1 MKNAKF
7 DIFGVDIS
15 IYNDGFVDKTIGNRM
30 KETNCISFDEYVEY
44 GMVNHEE
51 RENLKRALNN
61 NFSEFFRHTLTF
73 AYLEHQIIPS
83 IIRKNIKNQINEIRI
98 WSAACSGGHEAY
110 SVAILCDEYLKQQ
123 QYFKS
128 QNEQLI
134 KQQQY
139 FKSQNEQL
147 IKQQQY
153 FKSQNDQAI
162 LQDKDLAILDKSFKI
177 RIFGTDLSEQEI
189 EIAQNGTYQENA
201 LKNVAYGRLSKYFN
215 QNSDKFSIIPELK
228 KSIDFSTFDL
238 LNKEFD
244 CPTSSVFGNFD
255 LIFCSNILYYYS
267 QESQYAIIDKLDKSL
282 AKGGY
287 LVVSEAEVKIV
298 EGMEL
303 PWNKFRNYKAI
314 KNLPIFRKE

>member
-83 IIRKNIKNQINEIRI
+83 IIRKNIQNQINEIRI

-128 QNEQLI
+128 QNEQ
-134 KQQQY
+134 
-139 FKSQNEQL
+139 
-147 IKQQQY
+147 
-153 FKSQNDQAI
+153 AI
-162 LQDKDLAILDKSFKI
+162 LQDEDFPILDKSFKI

-201 LKNVAYGRLSKYFN
+201 LKNVALGRLGNYFN

-255 LIFCSNILYYYS
+255 LFFCSNILYYYN

-314 KNLPIFRKE
+314 KNLPIFRKELNQDI